1 MTIWAVDR
9 SVNYQT
15 KERGRRQGMHEP
27 NAIWAASVHEMGVV
41 IWQESVLDLEV
52 DGNLEG
58 M

>member
-1 MTIWAVDR
+1 
-9 SVNYQT
+9 
-15 KERGRRQGMHEP
+15 MHEP
-27 NAIWAASVHEMGVV
+27 NEIWAASVHEMGVV